1 MISIIVAIDDNNAI
15 GKNGDLLCHMSA
27 DLKYFKKKTTGKKVL
42 MGSKTYESLPKR
54 PLPNREN
61 IVVTKHANKTFEGAI
76 VVHSIEEL
84 REKVTADEN
93 AFVIGGGSIY
103 REMLPYADRLY
114 ITHIHH
120 SWDDADTFFPKIEKD
135 IWRRVRKEDHQADE
149 KNPYDYTF
157 SIYTR
162 KKRK

>member
-61 IVVTKHANKTFEGAI
+61 IVVTKHADKTFEGAI

-120 SWDDADTFFPKIEKD
+120 SWDDADTFFPVIEPT
-135 IWRRVRKEDHQADE
+135 IWQQTAAERHDADE
-149 KNPYDYTF
+149 RNPYPYTYAEYMR
-157 SIYTR
+157 I
-162 KKRK
+162 